1 MMKYDYKCV
10 AAFVFC
16 AFFLSDAAAQ
26 TADVI
31 RRLNAKYD
39 RVMPF
44 DEGLAVVSEKGRYG
58 YVDTLGKVVVPLIYD
73 EAASFRNGRA
83 TVGKG
88 KAEVC
93 KQAMINRSGREIT
106 PFAWDHLGSVAD
118 GVAVAWTREGTARSY
133 ALVDTLGRVTPL
145 EYALCGDFSNGYA
158 AVGVGELTV
167 EKVVQP
173 GMSRLPEKLTFT
185 GKYGY
190 IAPDGT
196 LAIPVQFDEAGK
208 FGDDGLAPVGM
219 QGKYYVKWG
228 FADRDGK
235 IVIPCN
241 YYSVNAFERERAVV
255 AKVVAGGKLAYGY
268 IDPSGREVIPCTYD
282 EAMPFKFK
290 NTWVGTD
297 QEGGMLYQ
305 LIDAE
310 GKVILPY
317 SVLNLQDG
325 GKFGQAACAVRG
337 DDGRLRYGILANSGR
352 PILPFEY
359 DEITIFSEWNAAEN
373 RWIEAGMATKDGT
386 QYRFDISKRSE

>member
-1 MMKYDYKCV
+1 MMKYGFKC
-10 AAFVFC
+10 AAALVFC
-16 AFFLSDAAAQ
+16 VFFLSDAAAQ

-44 DEGLAVVSEKGRYG
+44 DEGLAVVSENGRYG

-83 TVGKG
+83 TVSKG
-88 KAEVC
+88 KAEAC
-93 KQAMINRSGREIT
+93 KQAMIDHSGREIT

-118 GVAVAWTREGTARSY
+118 GVAVAWTRKGTARSY
-133 ALVDTLGRVTPL
+133 TLVDTLGRVTPL
-145 EYALCGDFSNGYA
+145 EYAVCGDFSNGYA
-158 AVGVGELTV
+158 SVGVGVLTV

-173 GMSRLPEKLTFT
+173 GMSRVPDKLTFT

-190 IAPDGT
+190 ITPDGK

-228 FADRDGK
+228 FADREGK

-268 IDPSGREVIPCTYD
+268 IGPDGREVIPCVYD
-282 EAMPFKFK
+282 EASSFKFK
-290 NTWVGTD
+290 NTWVGTE
-297 QEGGMLYQ
+297 QEGEMSYQ

-337 DDGRLRYGILANSGR
+337 DDGRLRYGILANNGR
-352 PILPFEY
+352 SILPFEY
-359 DEITIFSEWNAAEN
+359 DEITIFSEWDAAGN
-373 RWIEAGMATKDGT
+373 RWKEAGMATKDGT
-386 QYRFDISKRSE
+386 QYSFDISKRDE

>member
-1 MMKYDYKCV
+1 MMKYGFKC
-10 AAFVFC
+10 AAALVFC
-16 AFFLSDAAAQ
+16 VFSLSDAAAQ
-26 TADVI
+26 TADVL

-44 DEGLAVVSEKGRYG
+44 DEGLAVVSENGRYG

-83 TVGKG
+83 TVSKG
-88 KAEVC
+88 KAEAC
-93 KQAMINRSGREIT
+93 KQAMIDRSGREIT

-118 GVAVAWTREGTARSY
+118 GEAVAWTRKGTVRSY

-145 EYALCGDFSNGYA
+145 EYAVCGDFSNGYA
-158 AVGVGELTV
+158 SVGVGVLTV

-173 GMSRLPEKLTFT
+173 GMSRIPDKLTFT

-190 IAPDGT
+190 ITTDGK

-228 FADRDGK
+228 FADREGK

-255 AKVVAGGKLAYGY
+255 AKVIAGGKLAYGY
-268 IDPSGREVIPCTYD
+268 IGPDGREVIPCVYD
-282 EAMPFKFK
+282 EASSFKFK
-290 NTWVGTD
+290 NTWVGTE
-297 QEGGMLYQ
+297 QEGEMSYQ

-337 DDGRLRYGILANSGR
+337 DDGRLRYGILANNGR
-352 PILPFEY
+352 SILPFEY
-359 DEITIFSEWNAAEN
+359 DEITIFSEWDAAGN
-373 RWIEAGMATKDGT
+373 RWKEAGMATKDGT
-386 QYRFDISKRSE
+386 QYSFDISKRSE